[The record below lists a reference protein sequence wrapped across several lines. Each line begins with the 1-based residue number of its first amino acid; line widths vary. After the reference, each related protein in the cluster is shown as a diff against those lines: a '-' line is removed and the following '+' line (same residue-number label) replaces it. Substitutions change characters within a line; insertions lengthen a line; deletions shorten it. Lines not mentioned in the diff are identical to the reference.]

1 MTAISVEPGQGR
13 SPQAAPDRPE
23 SPLEN
28 ALEGAAAALCALIAM
43 VAVSALALWLLDAES
58 LGSLWSLALTVTAMA
73 VGGSVSPAAASSGA
87 EGSGGLSGLL
97 GGGGLSPTMS
107 GTVDALP
114 FGVTLLGAMV
124 LWLAFSWRMRRRPF
138 TAGELAGRTAG
149 AAVTALLGFLTV
161 AELAEGSFRMP
172 ASAMSGMRGEDSTS
186 GGLGIGNSP
195 LGELFG
201 GGLGRRLGG
210 GSAMS
215 RDMVMNY
222 QVQAGS
228 AVLGGLLWVAVVI
241 ALGCLITRRAHLPL
255 PWQTGRLRAAWA
267 PSVSAVARMLLLMTV
282 VPLIAVVFIGIVV
295 GGKGATAAGAAL
307 LLAPDAVV
315 VFVTLGLGV
324 SWTAST
330 HQAQSEDGNP
340 LASLLRRLGGAQAQA
355 RPDRVEHLRDLSAG
369 GWPLWLLALLVT
381 GLALLACGYAAA
393 RATARTLA
401 HAPSV
406 RRTRHGQHLAPAA
419 RLGVVL
425 GVALGLTAWLTQASG
440 QISATMFGSEMGGTQ
455 AGLSGSVPLAA
466 LLGLLAGAAAG
477 FVGSVLHG
485 LHGGQTPRFRT
496 IPRNTPVAPVGEHL
510 AGAPGATAHGGGS
523 APLESSLGNR

>member
-1 MTAISVEPGQGR
+1 MTAITVEPRQGR
-13 SPQAAPDRPE
+13 SPQAAPARPE

-73 VGGSVSPAAASSGA
+73 VGGSVSSAASSGA
-87 EGSGGLSGLL
+87 EGSGGLSNLL

-107 GTVDALP
+107 GTVDAVP

-124 LWLAFSWRMRRRPF
+124 LWLAFSWRMRRRLS
-138 TAGELAGRTAG
+138 TAGELAARTAG
-149 AAVTALLGFLTV
+149 AAVTALLGFLVV
-161 AELAEGSFRMP
+161 AKLAEGSFRMP

-195 LGELFG
+195 LGDLFG

-210 GSAMS
+210 GSTMS

-282 VPLIAVVFIGIVV
+282 VPLIAVVFVGIVV

-324 SWTAST
+324 SWTALT

-393 RATARTLA
+393 RAAARTPA
-401 HAPSV
+401 HAPSAH
-406 RRTRHGQHLAPAA
+406 RTRHGQHLAPAA

-455 AGLSGSVPLAA
+455 AGFSGSVPLAA

-485 LHGGQTPRFRT
+485 LHGGQTRPFRT
-496 IPRNTPVAPVGEHL
+496 ISRNTPVAPVGEHL
-510 AGAPGATAHGGGS
+510 ADVPGATAHGVGS
-523 APLESSLGNR
+523 GPLENSLGNR